1 MSFLRGHAIVFSGA
15 SGTGKTSITRRL
27 LAADSDLMLSVS
39 TTSRAPR
46 GRERDGVDYH
56 FIERGEFLD
65 RVRAGQFLEWAE
77 VHGNLYGSDRE
88 WVESQLAGGKDV
100 LFDIDVQGGHKLKDR
115 LPDARLVLILP
126 PSWEEL
132 ERRLR
137 GRGTDSDDVIAR
149 RLAAAKQ
156 EMISASDYEEII
168 VNEDL
173 ASAVAQAESMIRL
186 LRRTTDGRNH
196 LQALV
201 SAD

>member
-1 MSFLRGHAIVFSGA
+1 MARGHAIIFSGA
-15 SGTGKTSITRRL
+15 SGTGKTSLTRRL
-27 LAADSDLMLSVS
+27 LAADRDLILSIS
-39 TTSRAPR
+39 TTSRDPR
-46 GRERDGVDYH
+46 GQERDGVDYH

-65 RVRAGQFLEWAE
+65 RVRAGRFFEWAE
-77 VHGNLYGSDRE
+77 VHGNLYGSDRH
-88 WVESQLAGGKDV
+88 WVEEQLASGKDV

-137 GRGTDSDDVIAR
+137 GRGTDSDEVIER
-149 RLAAAKQ
+149 RMAAAKQ
-156 EMISASDYEEII
+156 EMKSASDYEEII

-173 ASAVAQAESMIRL
+173 ASAVAQAESLIRL
-186 LRRTTDGRNH
+186 LRRTTDGRSH

-201 SAD
+201 SA

>member
-1 MSFLRGHAIVFSGA
+1 
-15 SGTGKTSITRRL
+15 
-27 LAADSDLMLSVS
+27 
-39 TTSRAPR
+39 
-46 GRERDGVDYH
+46 VDYH

>member
-1 MSFLRGHAIVFSGA
+1 MCGIVGIVQNDFSRPVEKQSLNDMIESLRHRGPDDSG
-15 SGTGKTSITRRL
+15 SVVVQGVGLGMRRL
-27 LAADSDLMLSVS
+27 S
-39 TTSRAPR
+39 
-46 GRERDGVDYH
+46 
-56 FIERGEFLD
+56 I
-65 RVRAGQFLEWAE
+65 
-77 VHGNLYGSDRE
+77 
-88 WVESQLAGGKDV
+88 
-100 LFDIDVQGGHKLKDR
+100 IDVQGGHKLKDR

-137 GRGTDSDDVIAR
+137 GRGTDSDEVIAR
-149 RLAAAKQ
+149 RMAAAKQ